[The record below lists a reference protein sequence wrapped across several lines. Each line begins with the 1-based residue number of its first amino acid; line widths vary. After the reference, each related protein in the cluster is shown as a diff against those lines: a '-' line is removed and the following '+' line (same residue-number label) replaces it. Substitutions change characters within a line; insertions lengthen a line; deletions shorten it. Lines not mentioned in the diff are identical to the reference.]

1 MAKGFT
7 EQEKITIKK
16 NLQHACRQSWTMHGY
31 KKTGV
36 DELCRQAGISKGAF
50 YLFYASKEALF
61 CEVLCS
67 VQEQMRKEASRI
79 LKERPNKHGVAKALK
94 HIYREYDRYHFLCDA
109 DSMDFTILK
118 NRLSEEEVRKIEA
131 SEQLNRQLF
140 FSHPRL
146 KCKVKEDLALSVLY
160 TLILN
165 IRNKD
170 VLLHNH
176 METFDF
182 MADHLADSL
191 YE

>member
-1 MAKGFT
+1 
-7 EQEKITIKK
+7 
-16 NLQHACRQSWTMHGY
+16 MHGY

-36 DELCRQAGISKGAF
+36 NELCRQASISKGAF

-118 NRLSEEEVRKIEA
+118 NRLSEEEVRKIKA

-140 FSHPRL
+140 FQPSTL
-146 KCKVKEDLALSVLY
+146 KMQGEGGSGPVRS
-160 TLILN
+160 
-165 IRNKD
+165 
-170 VLLHNH
+170 LH
-176 METFDF
+176 FDF
-182 MADHLADSL
+182 KYSQQRRAFTQSHGNV
-191 YE
+191 